1 MKTARS
7 FYFIYFAAAACLIPF
22 LSLYYQEMDLSGKEI
37 GFLTGLA
44 PLITLVGA
52 SVWGAIA
59 DVTQKYR
66 LILLV
71 AISGT
76 WLSVFL
82 ILQANTFALLIPIV
96 AAYAFF
102 VAPII
107 PLVDNTV
114 MLMLGPQKNEYGR
127 QRVWGAYGWGAA
139 AAIAGLII
147 QQSGLSWAFYTY
159 LAMLLLL
166 LIVATRFPVQQG
178 SINSKFW
185 FGLRLLLTNRRW
197 LLFLGVV
204 LIEGM
209 CLGIIMNYLFLY
221 LDELGTS
228 RVIMGLTLTVA
239 TISEIPIFLNSRK
252 LLKWGAP
259 FLLALSL
266 IFLVIRS
273 FAYATMTAPWQ
284 VLFISLLHGPTF
296 SAMWAAGVAY
306 ADEIAPPGLGA
317 TAQGVFNGTVL
328 GLGTALGAFTGG
340 YLYDVSGAVS
350 AFRLAG
356 WASSAALLV
365 FVWAHRQSF
374 ARQLK
379 ISLKAN
385 H

>member
-22 LSLYYQEMDLSGKEI
+22 LSLYYQEMGLSGREI
-37 GFLTGLA
+37 GFLTALA
-44 PLITLVGA
+44 PLITLAGA

-59 DVTQKYR
+59 DATGKYR
-66 LILLV
+66 LMLIV
-71 AISGT
+71 AIAGT
-76 WLSVFL
+76 WFSVFL
-82 ILQANTFALLIPIV
+82 LLQANTFALLIPIV
-96 AAYAFF
+96 AIYAFF

-114 MLMLGPQKNEYGR
+114 MFMLGARKDEYGR
-127 QRVWGAYGWGAA
+127 QRVWGAYGWGL
-139 AAIAGLII
+139 AAIIAGVII

-159 LAMLLLL
+159 LALLLVL
-166 LIVATRFPVQQG
+166 LVVATRFPVQK
-178 SINSKFW
+178 SNLNSKFW
-185 FGLRLLLTNRRW
+185 NGLRLLLTNRQW

-209 CLGIIMNYLFLY
+209 CLGIFMNYLFLY

-259 FLLALSL
+259 FLLAFSL
-266 IFLVIRS
+266 FFLVIRS
-273 FAYATMTAPWQ
+273 FAYANMTAPWQ
-284 VLFISLLHGPTF
+284 VLVISLLHGPTF

-306 ADEIAPPGLGA
+306 ANEIAPPGLGA

-340 YLYDVSGAVS
+340 YIYEASGAVS
-350 AFRLAG
+350 AFQLAG
-356 WASSAALLV
+356 WASLTALLV

-374 ARQLK
+374 TQQLK
-379 ISLKAN
+379 ISIKTN

>member
-22 LSLYYQEMDLSGKEI
+22 LSLYYRELGLSGREI
-37 GFLTGLA
+37 GFLAALA
-44 PLITLVGA
+44 PLITLAGA
-52 SVWGAIA
+52 SIWGAIA
-59 DVTQKYR
+59 DATGKYR

-71 AISGT
+71 AITGT

-82 ILQANTFALLIPIV
+82 LLQANTFALLIPIV
-96 AAYAFF
+96 AIYAFF

-114 MLMLGPQKNEYGR
+114 MFMLGARKGEYGR

-159 LAMLLLL
+159 LALLLVL
-166 LIVATRFPVQQG
+166 LVVATRFPIQQSTLNG
-178 SINSKFW
+178 KFW
-185 FGLRLLLTNRRW
+185 NGLRLLLTNRQW

-266 IFLVIRS
+266 FFLVIRS
-273 FAYATMTAPWQ
+273 FAYANMTAAWQ
-284 VLFISLLHGPTF
+284 VLVISLLHGPTF

-306 ADEIAPPGLGA
+306 ANEIAPPGLGA

-340 YLYDVSGAVS
+340 YLYDASGAVS

-356 WASSAALLV
+356 WASLAAFLV
-365 FVWAHRQSF
+365 FFLAHRHLF
-374 ARQLK
+374 LHQLK
-379 ISLKAN
+379 ITLKMN

>member
-7 FYFIYFAAAACLIPF
+7 FYFIYYAAIACLIPF
-22 LSLYYQEMDLSGKEI
+22 LTLYYRELDLSGIEI
-37 GFLTGLA
+37 GLLTGLA

-52 SVWGAIA
+52 SIWGAIA
-59 DVTQKYR
+59 DATQKYR

-82 ILQANTFALLIPIV
+82 LLQANTFARLIPTVI
-96 AAYAFF
+96 AYAFF
-102 VAPII
+102 LAPII

-114 MLMLGPQKNEYGR
+114 MHKLGARKNEYGR
-127 QRVWGAYGWGAA
+127 QRVWGSYGWGIA

-147 QQSGLSWAFYTY
+147 QQAGISWAFYTF
-159 LAMLLLL
+159 LALMLLLFG
-166 LIVATRFPVQQG
+166 IATRSFVQQS
-178 SINSKFW
+178 SINGQFW
-185 FGLRLLLTNRRW
+185 NGLHLLLVNRRW
-197 LLFLGVV
+197 LLFLAVV
-204 LIEGM
+204 LIEGL
-209 CLGIIMNYLFLY
+209 CLSIFLNYLFLY

-228 RVIMGLTLTVA
+228 RTIMGLTLTIA

-266 IFLVIRS
+266 FFMVLRS
-273 FAYATMTAPWQ
+273 FAYANMTASWQ
-284 VLFISLLHGPTF
+284 VLLISLFHGLTF

-328 GLGTALGAFTGG
+328 GLGSALGAFTGG
-340 YLYDVSGAVS
+340 YMYDASGPVS
-350 AFRLAG
+350 AFQLAG
-356 WASSAALLV
+356 WASLAALLV
-365 FVWAHRQSF
+365 FVWTHRRSF
-374 ARQLK
+374 SHQLK
-379 ISLKAN
+379 ISIR
-385 H
+385 